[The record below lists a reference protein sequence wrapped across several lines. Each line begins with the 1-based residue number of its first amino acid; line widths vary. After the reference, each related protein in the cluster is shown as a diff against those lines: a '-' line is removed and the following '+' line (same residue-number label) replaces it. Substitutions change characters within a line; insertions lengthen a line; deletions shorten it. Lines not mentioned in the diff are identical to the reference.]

1 MTDTIRGG
9 IAKLDYYIYKPELL
23 MYGMMC
29 ALLAAGIWLALATFL
44 ELPVSTTHSIVGA
57 VVGMSVVAQGPSSVN
72 WSTDIPNFPYLS
84 GLSAI
89 SLSWVFSPLLAG
101 ILAMILFLF
110 TRHAV
115 LRRKNSYELSLWL
128 LPLYTFLTFFVIVYF
143 IIKKGGQAFGWQK
156 TPDSKAAWI
165 AATFGACCM
174 ILAAAFGVKYV
185 RYASEKTMR
194 EEEEA
199 ENAKKE
205 AADANAIA
213 VQKGMDAAD
222 AKLAGGS
229 SSLDALPEDDVENQ
243 GAPKHRTPEL
253 LISMRRSR
261 VWKTL
266 TDGSNTDIHAVIDT
280 DAKIHSI
287 HEHSERFDTKTEL
300 SFKYLQVFTA
310 CANSFAHGSNDVANS
325 VGPFAAVYGI
335 WSCSCV
341 STKSTVPTW
350 ILVVG
355 GFGIIIGL
363 ATYGYKIM
371 RVLGVKMT
379 RLTNS
384 RGYCVELS
392 AAAVVILAS
401 RYGLPVS
408 TTHCMVGAVS
418 GIGILEG
425 SKGFN
430 GILLIKFFA
439 GWVATL
445 VVAGLT
451 SAAFTAQGVYSPS
464 RDSTIYRA
472 NLNKGFNT
480 TNVGMSNTLL
490 AAGNVTTPTLAQ
502 QAATLAG
509 QAIVNAT
516 KLTWTANNATILDT
530 GYYMGIFQGGAYALG
545 NVSQAGVIVPPTF
558 MPELPIES

>member
-1 MTDTIRGG
+1 
-9 IAKLDYYIYKPELL
+9 

-29 ALLAAGIWLALATFL
+29 ALFAAGIWLALATFL

-72 WSTDIPNFPYLS
+72 WSSRIDSFPYLS

-89 SLSWVFSPLLAG
+89 SLSWVFSPLLSG
-101 ILAMILFLF
+101 LLAMILFLF

-165 AATFGACCM
+165 AAVFGACCM
-174 ILAAAFGVKYV
+174 ILSMAFGVKYV
-185 RYASEKTMR
+185 RYASEKTMK
-194 EEEEA
+194 EMEEA

-205 AADANAIA
+205 AAAAKQLAIE
-213 VQKGMDAAD
+213 KGVDAAKINGD
-222 AKLAGGS
+222 QAGS
-229 SSLDALPEDDVENQ
+229 SSIQIDLEGAEGLENAHSVAQ
-243 GAPKHRTPEL
+243 HRTPEL

-266 TDGSNTDIHAVIDT
+266 TDGSNVNIHDVIETDEKIHDIHA
-280 DAKIHSI
+280 
-287 HEHSERFDTKTEL
+287 HSERFDTKTEL

-325 VGPFAAVYGI
+325 IGPLAAVYGV
-335 WSCSCV
+335 WVCTCV
-341 STKSTVPTW
+341 NTKSTVPQW
-350 ILVVG
+350 ILVLG
-355 GFGIIIGL
+355 GFGIVVGL

-384 RGYCVELS
+384 RGYCVEL
-392 AAAVVILAS
+392 AAAAIVIISS

-425 SKGFN
+425 SRGFN
-430 GILLIKFFA
+430 AILLLKFFA

-445 VVAGLT
+445 IVSGLT
-451 SAAFTAQGVYSPS
+451 AAAFTAQGVYSPS
-464 RDSTIYRA
+464 RDSTVYRA
-472 NLNKGFNT
+472 NLNAGFNV

-490 AAGNVTTPTLAQ
+490 AAGNVTAPTPAQ
-502 QAATLAG
+502 AAATLAG
-509 QAIVNAT
+509 QMIVNAT
-516 KLTWTANNATILDT
+516 KLTWNANNATILDT
-530 GYYMGIFQGGAYALG
+530 GYYMEIFQGGTYALG
-545 NVSQAGVIVPPTF
+545 NASQAGVIVPPTF
-558 MPELPIES
+558 MPIMPNE